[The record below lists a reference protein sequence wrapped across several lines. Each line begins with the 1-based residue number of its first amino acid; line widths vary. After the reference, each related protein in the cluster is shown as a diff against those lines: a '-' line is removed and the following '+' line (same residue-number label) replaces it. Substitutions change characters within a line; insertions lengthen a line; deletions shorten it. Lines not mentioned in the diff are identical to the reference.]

1 MALRRGGAPLSM
13 AGGVREFAAAT
24 PDTVAVVE
32 GERTLTYRALDERA
46 NRLAQA
52 LLARGLRP
60 GDRCAVRLG
69 NRLEFPEIIAA
80 AAKAGLVLVP
90 LGTRLTEP
98 ETAYILEH
106 SQARAHI
113 SDEEPPV
120 PMDVVLRIG
129 AGGGSGTNGMAS
141 YDYDKALESA
151 SAADPMAPVD
161 ENDPCCLYYTS
172 GTTGKPKGVLSSH
185 RARTLMCY
193 LSAMEWGLGARRVS
207 LAVAPMYH
215 GAGMVFDYAPVVAGG
230 TVVMLPKWDPEH
242 MLVLAERHRAQSAFL
257 VPTHAQTLRESGA
270 AGRHDASSLDTLY
283 FNAAALPAVLKE
295 WVTETFPH
303 AGVHELYG
311 STEAGIVTNCRPD
324 DASRTGSVGLP
335 WYMTELRVVDDAG
348 EPAGPGERGELFSR
362 SPFLMNGYLHDDAA
376 TAACTTDD
384 GFLASGD
391 IVVRD
396 EDGFVYVVDR
406 KKDMIISGGVN
417 IAPREVEDVIAA
429 FLGVADCAVVGLP
442 DERWGE
448 RVAAYVVVRPGA
460 SVTADALD
468 AHCRERLSGPKVPR
482 TVEFLPV
489 LPRNA
494 AGKVLKRELRDR

>member
-1 MALRRGGAPLSM
+1 MALSPGGAPLTM

-24 PDTVAVVE
+24 PGTVAVIE
-32 GERTLTYRALDERA
+32 GERGLTYRALDDRA

-52 LLARGLRP
+52 LLGRGLRP
-60 GDRCAVRLG
+60 GDRVAVRLG

-90 LGTRLTEP
+90 IGTRLTDAES
-98 ETAYILEH
+98 AYILEH
-106 SQARAHI
+106 SGARAHI
-113 SDEEPPV
+113 SDVEPPV
-120 PMDVVLRIG
+120 PADVVLQIG
-129 AGGGSGTNGMAS
+129 GTGAAS
-141 YDYDKALESA
+141 YEKALED
-151 SAADPMAPVD
+151 AAPTDPMVPVD
-161 ENDPCCLYYTS
+161 ENDPCCVYYTS

-207 LAVAPMYH
+207 LAIAPMYH
-215 GAGMVFDYAPVVAGG
+215 GAGMVFDYAPIVAGG

-242 MLVLAERHRAQSAFL
+242 MLALAGKHRAQSAFL
-257 VPTHAQTLRESGA
+257 VPTHAQALRASDA
-270 AGRHDASSLDTLY
+270 VRRYDASSLDTLY
-283 FNAAALPAVLKE
+283 FNAAALPAALKE
-295 WVTETFPH
+295 WVMEAFPH

-311 STEAGIVTNCRPD
+311 STEAGVVTNCRPH
-324 DASRTGSVGLP
+324 DADRTGSVGQP
-335 WYMTELRVVDDAG
+335 WYMTEIRVVDEAG
-348 EPAGPGERGELFSR
+348 NPVGPGERGELFSR
-362 SPFLMNGYLHDDAA
+362 SPFLMNGYLDDEAA

-384 GFLASGD
+384 GFLNSGD

-396 EDGFVYVVDR
+396 EDGFVYIVDR

-417 IAPREVEDVIAA
+417 IAPREVEDVVREYP
-429 FLGVADCAVVGLP
+429 GVADCAVVGLP

-448 RVAAYVVVRPGA
+448 RVAAFVVPLPGA
-460 SVTADALD
+460 SIEADALE

-482 TVEFLPV
+482 GIELVDA

-494 AGKVLKRELRDR
+494 AGKILKRELRDR